1 MNELGG
7 HIRNYGGL
15 TFTLTSSMI
24 VLNFKETNTQ
34 SALAITH
41 MLMFIISTPFLNYAG
56 HLLPLTMLSYSIN
69 RILVFRLN
77 WTSRNKG

>member
-24 VLNFKETNTQ
+24 VLNLKETNTQ

-41 MLMFIISTPFLNYAG
+41 MLIISTLLLNYAG
-56 HLLPLTMLSYSIN
+56 HLLPLTMLSYSIK

>member
-34 SALAITH
+34 SPLAL
-41 MLMFIISTPFLNYAG
+41 MLMFIISTPLLNYAG
-56 HLLPLTMLSYSIN
+56 HLLPLTMLSYSIK